1 MRKLLYLLG
10 TVLILN
16 TTHAS
21 AVDSTITITGQV
33 HDNACMVQQAVPI
46 YVDLLTHA
54 AKQFNSVGDSSPM
67 VPFDIVLSPCGSSV
81 TAAKV
86 GFSGTADGINSN
98 LVALNTSSSS
108 AAGMGVQ
115 ILDGNKVELPLNTP
129 FSGISWIPLMG
140 SQTNVLRFYARIMA
154 TQVPVKAGQV
164 SADAT
169 FILEFQ

>member
-10 TVLILN
+10 TVLTLSTAN
-16 TTHAS
+16 AL

-33 HDNACMVQQAVPI
+33 HDNACIVQQNGTI

-54 AKQFNSVGDSSPM
+54 AKQFNSVGATSAM
-67 VPFDIVLSPCGSSV
+67 VPFDIVLSPCGSAV
-81 TAAKV
+81 KAVKV
-86 GFSGTADGINSN
+86 GFSGTADGVNSN

-129 FSGISWIPLMG
+129 FSGISWIPLTG

-164 SADAT
+164 SAAAT